1 MANKVDVKITLN
13 EPQILEKV
21 TNDDFGLF
29 LAKEWKRL
37 IDPYTPRRDGLL
49 SEAVSYAPFEI
60 TYVQPYSHYMYNGE
74 VYVDP
79 VYKAGGFTNDDGET
93 FFSRKGVKKIPG
105 GRPLNYRTDMN
116 PYATDHW
123 DRKAANAG
131 QAEKLALAATKYLK
145 RRR

>member
-37 IDPYTPRRDGLL
+37 IDPYTPYRDGLL

-60 TYVQPYSHYMYNGE
+60 TYWQPYSHYVYNGE
-74 VYVDP
+74 AYVDP
-79 VYKAGGFTNDDGET
+79 DYDVCGFTNDGGET

-105 GRPLNYRTDMN
+105 EFDLNYRTDMN

-145 RRR
+145 RGN